1 MTDKYDDIIIIAIV
15 FCVLLFIVALT
26 VPSIDDHRKQLYR
39 KYPECATACKP
50 HVCIRY
56 KERVNNDR

>member
-15 FCVLLFIVALT
+15 FCVLLFIFALT
-26 VPSIDDHRKQLYR
+26 VPRVEDYKTQIYK

-50 HVCIRY
+50 RACIRY
-56 KERVNNDR
+56 KERINND